1 MAKYS
6 LAHAQKCKNKN
17 LFMMDNKTTETKNM
31 NSLIIEDEGDISLI
45 LNLML
50 KKEDIEIEHVTTLA
64 KAGAFLKEQKA
75 DIVIIDNQLPDGL
88 VMDYI
93 KTIKDDYPTLKI
105 IMITGNTDITD
116 RETALQNGADFFL
129 AKPFTKEQI
138 QAAIESVSSLR
149 VA

>member
-1 MAKYS
+1 
-6 LAHAQKCKNKN
+6 
-17 LFMMDNKTTETKNM
+17 MMDNKTTETKNM
-31 NSLIIEDEGDISLI
+31 NILIIEDEGDISLI

-50 KKEDIEIEHVTTLA
+50 KKGDIEIEHVTTLA
-64 KAGAFLKEQKA
+64 KAGAFLKEQKT

-88 VMDYI
+88 GMDYT
-93 KTIKDDYPTLKI
+93 KTIKTDYPTLKI

-116 RETALQNGADFFL
+116 KETALQNGADVFL

-138 QAAIESVSSLR
+138 QAAIEGVSSLR

>member
-1 MAKYS
+1 
-6 LAHAQKCKNKN
+6 
-17 LFMMDNKTTETKNM
+17 MMDNKTTETKNM
-31 NSLIIEDEGDISLI
+31 NILIIEDEGDISLI

-50 KKEDIEIEHVTTLA
+50 KKGDIEIEHVTTLA
-64 KAGAFLKEQKA
+64 KASAFLKEQKT

-88 VMDYI
+88 GMDYI

-105 IMITGNTDITD
+105 IMITGNTEITD
-116 RETALQNGADFFL
+116 KETALQNGADVFL

-138 QAAIESVSSLR
+138 QAAIEGVSSLK